1 MIPWTVARQA
11 LLSSTISCNYF
22 TTLQLSSKGVSDLC
36 QEPGSHHVVLRVTLK
51 IPKAKEKRG
60 SEKHR
65 RPMGVVMSPEVC
77 HLGNICCCAEGDA
90 K

>member
-1 MIPWTVARQA
+1 MDCGTPGTSV
-11 LLSSTISCNYF
+11 LHYL
-22 TTLQLSSKGVSDLC
+22 LQLFYNTAIVIKRCYDLC